1 MMKGIWKKQKVW
13 IWSINW
19 WHISIIW

>member
-19 WHISIIW
+19 WHISIIR